1 MRSVQSE
8 NDRLCKDR
16 RGGQKV
22 GTVVREEGR
31 AKKEWLET
39 NKLTTSPPPEDW
51 VQALLPDKRKPTDP
65 KHVVSIA

>member
-1 MRSVQSE
+1 
-8 NDRLCKDR
+8 
-16 RGGQKV
+16 V

-51 VQALLPDKRKPTDP
+51 VQALFPDTRKPTDP